1 MPSDS
6 SLNPTSKSKTEAVR
20 ANMATPEDRPA
31 LCPMDNESSLDVSK
45 QLLDELQAVIEQY

>member
-20 ANMATPEDRPA
+20 ANMATLEDRPA

-45 QLLDELQAVIEQY
+45 QLLDELQTVIEQY